1 MLAGEYDV
9 TPEQCS
15 DDVLAFLEEA
25 AEMEIIGV
33 RAPAGP

>member
-25 AEMEIIGV
+25 AEMNIGL